1 MKIDVA
7 KQLYEHQGKTKLE
20 IVGDVEIIGSLSYNL
35 AVLADPGDAGTI
47 APPESGADFRVDVT
61 TVGAG
66 ETRVMGTPTRI
77 GQRAVI
83 RHAAS
88 SGGGTFLM
96 TNAVGWKGDGAT
108 SDVATFSEVE
118 DTLFLVAVG
127 TVDGEDWRWTA
138 DKLVVFS

>member
-66 ETRVMGTPTRI
+66 ETRVLGIPTRV
-77 GQRAVI
+77 GQTATI
-83 RHAAS
+83 RHAVA
-88 SGGGTFLM
+88 GGTFTML
-96 TNAVGWKGDGAT
+96 NASGWQGDGVT
-108 SDVATFSEVE
+108 SDIATFGEVE
-118 DTLFLVAVG
+118 DTLIAIAVG
-127 TVDGEDWRWTA
+127 TGAVTDWRYVS
-138 DKLVVFS
+138 DKGVVLG